1 MADPQACGRLRTI
14 SVGITGTS
22 EKVIAADDRARF
34 IEVIE
39 TELGSLHEG
48 NFARYQLRFS
58 EFRDWKKIW
67 L

>member
-1 MADPQACGRLRTI
+1 MDKRKAVDW
-14 SVGITGTS
+14 ITGTS

-39 TELGSLHEG
+39 TEPGSLHEG

-67 L
+67 R